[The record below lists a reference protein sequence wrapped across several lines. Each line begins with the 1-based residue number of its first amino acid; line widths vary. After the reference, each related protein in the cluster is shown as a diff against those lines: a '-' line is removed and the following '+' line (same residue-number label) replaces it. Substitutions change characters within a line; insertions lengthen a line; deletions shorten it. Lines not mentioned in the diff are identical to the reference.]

1 MWLPDSDAV
10 VAVHESLVQLFV
22 DEDDPISPSGIK
34 SRDML
39 ESACSRPYTG
49 AGSVEKYVTLDAKLA
64 ALFHSLTKNH
74 PFHNGNKRTALVS
87 LLTALHRND
96 RRLDTSVTDDEV
108 FDFVVAVTADEFPT
122 PGHGLGMDDVVAAI
136 ANWIKRRSISN
147 SATTSSMKTRNFIER
162 CKAAGATAKPSKG
175 GSHVL
180 SHNGNSVR
188 ISNSTRQISGPVV
201 KQYLR
206 KLHLNES
213 ESGIS
218 VEEFQE
224 GASDEKAQIYR
235 FISALKR
242 LAKT

>member
-1 MWLPDSDAV
+1 MWLPNADAV
-10 VAVHESLVQLFV
+10 VAVHQSLVQLFL
-22 DEDDPISPSGIK
+22 DENDPISPAGVK

-39 ESACSRPYTG
+39 ESACARPLTG
-49 AGSVEKYVTLDAKLA
+49 AGSIQKYVTLEAKLA

-96 RRLDTSVTDDEV
+96 RRLDAYVTDDEV

-122 PGHGLGMDDVVAAI
+122 PSHGLDMDNVVAAI
-136 ANWIKRRSISN
+136 AAWIKTRSISN
-147 SATTSSMKTRNFIER
+147 AASASSMKTRHFIER

-175 GSHVL
+175 GSHVI

-224 GASDEKAQIYR
+224 GVSDEKSQIYR

>member
-1 MWLPDSDAV
+1 MWLPDADAIIS
-10 VAVHESLVQLFV
+10 VHDGLVQLFV
-22 DEDDPISPSGIK
+22 DEDDPISPSGVK
-34 SRDML
+34 SIDML
-39 ESACSRPYTG
+39 ESACSRPHTG
-49 AGSVEKYVTLDAKLA
+49 VGNVEKYETLESKLA

-96 RRLDTSVTDDEV
+96 RRLESSVTDDQI

-122 PGHGLGMDDVVAAI
+122 PKHGLDTDSVVNEI
-136 ANWIKRRSISN
+136 ASWVRKN
-147 SATTSSMKTRNFIER
+147 SVSTVNSVRTMKTRHFLEK
-162 CKAAGATAKPSKG
+162 CKAAGATTKPSKG
-175 GSHVL
+175 GSHVI
-180 SHNGNSVR
+180 SHNGSSIR
-188 ISNSTRQISGPVV
+188 ISKSTRQLSGPAI

-218 VEEFQE
+218 TNEFQE
-224 GASDEKAQIYR
+224 GASGEKAQIYR

>member
-1 MWLPDSDAV
+1 MWLPDPDAV
-10 VAVHESLVQLFV
+10 VAVHESLVQLFI
-22 DEDDPISPSGIK
+22 DEDDPISPSGVK
-34 SRDML
+34 SRAML
-39 ESACSRPYTG
+39 ESACSRPHTG
-49 AGSVEKYVTLDAKLA
+49 AGAIEKYTTLESKLA

-96 RRLDTSVTDDEV
+96 RRLDAAVTDDEI
-108 FDFVVAVTADEFPT
+108 FDFVLAVTADKFPT
-122 PGHGLGMDDVVAAI
+122 PGHGLSVDDVVSSI
-136 ANWIKRRSISN
+136 ANWIKKQSTSN
-147 SATTSSMKTRNFIER
+147 GSPVSSMKTRHFIDR
-162 CKAAGATAKPSKG
+162 CKSAGATAKPSKG

-180 SHNGNSVR
+180 SYNGNSIR
-188 ISNSTRQISGPVV
+188 ISNSTRQLSGPVI

-213 ESGIS
+213 ESGIP
-218 VEEFQE
+218 VDEFQE
-224 GASDEKAQIYR
+224 GASDEKTQIYR

>member
-10 VAVHESLVQLFV
+10 GAVHESLVQLFV

-49 AGSVEKYVTLDAKLA
+49 AGSVEKYVTLDTKLA

-147 SATTSSMKTRNFIER
+147 SATTSSMKTRHFIER

-180 SHNGNSVR
+180 SYNGNSVR

-218 VEEFQE
+218 VEEFQQ